1 MYSHFRASSHSSVI
15 SFSIFHF
22 IFIQFLSH
30 PLRHCIL
37 YFIPSPISSFPFH
50 LFLNSEYFIV
60 HLFPATAFSVP
71 FCIPSYL
78 ISILFFFLKILFYSI
93 FYSFSHMI
101 FFILYAIK
109 YLFPSSF
116 PFHFPIIFRSL
127 SIWFSFPYPLQ
138 VHILFLISF

>member
-1 MYSHFRASSHSSVI
+1 MYSHFSASFHSSVI
-15 SFSIFHF
+15 SFSILHF

-78 ISILFFFLKILFYSI
+78 ISIFFFFLKFLFYSI
-93 FYSFSHMI
+93 FLFSYDVI

-116 PFHFPIIFRSL
+116 PFHFPIIFH
-127 SIWFSFPYPLQ
+127 SISIQFSFPYPLQ
-138 VHILFLISF
+138 VHFLFLISF